1 MQLFLGLLNLIL
13 HVPLHLIN
21 ESQVAVCNVLIHILR
36 VNDLQ
41 EALAA
46 LCDGGMPGRAGEDL
60 QECADFTGI
69 PGQGAGDRE
78 MILIVPV
85 VVWLVLPHQQSNVRR
100 TVCTDIAQIYG
111 GPLHINIA
119 YRHGNQVGNRSVE
132 VVAPI
137 DGFSFCHAKIH
148 ALIELNVNHPF
159 HLRFL

>member
-1 MQLFLGLLNLIL
+1 MS
-13 HVPLHLIN
+13 P
-21 ESQVAVCNVLIHILR
+21 R
-36 VNDLQ
+36 T
-41 EALAA
+41 
-46 LCDGGMPGRAGEDL
+46 GRPPVENPKNIKMNIRISEETAKDL

-159 HLRFL
+159 HLHFL